1 MCDISFA
8 YLPSALGGYQGGMFE
23 SINPATGQ
31 LIEQYPAMRADVL
44 SAALDEAR
52 TTAMAWA
59 RVDLSVRVSMLE
71 QVAVLLTAQRE
82 ELAQL
87 ITREVGKPIA
97 EARAELDKCV
107 VLCLYYAEHAPDF
120 LADESVEGCG
130 REHVITYEPLGVIL
144 GIMPWNFPFWQ
155 VFRFA
160 VPVLAAGNTVLL
172 KHAPNVCGCAL
183 ALEALFVEAGYP
195 EGVLRALLIQIEQ
208 VESVIQHDAVR
219 GVALTGSEKAGAAVA
234 ASAGRAIKKTVLEL
248 GGSDPYL
255 ICEDAD
261 LDLAAKKCVQSRLN
275 NCGQTCISAK
285 RLLVHHAVLEPFT
298 EKVLAEIALRQQ
310 GDPADETN
318 DLGPMARVDLREN
331 LQRQVDASVAAGARL
346 LLGGQTPEGA
356 GLFYP
361 PSVLA
366 DVRPGM
372 PAFDEE
378 LFGPVVALISVAD
391 EAEALELANQSAYG
405 LGAAV
410 FTKDIERGKRLASQ
424 LECGACFIN
433 DFVKSDPRLP
443 FGGIKRSG
451 YGREL
456 SKWGIREFVNVKTI
470 CVGCIL

>member
-1 MCDISFA
+1 
-8 YLPSALGGYQGGMFE
+8 MFE

-31 LIEQYPAMRADVL
+31 VIARTPAMSADVL
-44 SAALDEAR
+44 TAALEEAG

-59 RVDLSVRVSMLE
+59 RVDVSLRASMLE
-71 QVAVLLTAQRE
+71 DVAALLEAKRE
-82 ELAQL
+82 EFARL
-87 ITREVGKPIA
+87 ITQEVGKPLV
-97 EARAELDKCV
+97 EARAELDKCAL
-107 VLCLYYAEHAPDF
+107 LCRYYADHAVAF
-120 LADESVEGCG
+120 LEGESSEALPKGCQ
-130 REHVITYEPLGVIL
+130 VSYSPLGVVL

-160 VPVLAAGNTVLL
+160 VPVLAAGNTALL

-183 ALEALFVEAGYP
+183 AIESLFQEAGYP
-195 EGVLRALLIQIEQ
+195 EGVLRTLFLEIDQ

-234 ASAGRAIKKTVLEL
+234 AIAGRAIKKTVLEL

-261 LDLAAKKCVQSRLN
+261 LELAAAKCVQSRLN

-285 RLLVHHAVLEPFT
+285 RLLVHQAVLEPFT
-298 EKVLAEIALRQQ
+298 EKLIAEIAKRQQ
-310 GDPADETN
+310 GNPEDELN
-318 DLGPMARVDLREN
+318 NLGPMARADLRAN
-331 LQRQVDASVAAGARL
+331 LQRQVDASVAAGARV
-346 LLGGQTPEGA
+346 LLGGEVPEGA
-356 GLFYP
+356 GYYYP

-378 LFGPVVALISVAD
+378 VFGPVVALVAVEHD
-391 EAEALELANQSAYG
+391 DQAVELANQSVYG
-405 LGAAV
+405 LGAGV
-410 FTKDIERGKRLASQ
+410 FTQDVERGKRLANQ

-433 DFVKSDPRLP
+433 DFVKSDLRLP

-470 CVGCIL
+470 CVG